1 MSWYK
6 IILKEVIYGW
16 KYSNKLVK
24 NMRESNI
31 EIKHEVFFED
41 KLRRELYRW
50 VIIGW
55 YVISIDKDRDRKWNK
70 F

>member
-31 EIKHEVFFED
+31 EIK
-41 KLRRELYRW
+41 K
-50 VIIGW
+50 
-55 YVISIDKDRDRKWNK
+55 
-70 F
+70 